1 MSPTQRALKHLRE
14 MGYQAQV
21 VEKWN
26 AFSKTRI
33 DLFGCIDI
41 VAVRPGVPVLGVQ
54 CTSHPNI
61 SSRVVKSL
69 ALGQMWLST
78 GHAQLEV
85 WAWRKLKGQKAM
97 QLDRRVIPLI
107 SEQEAQ

>member
-26 AFSKTRI
+26 AFAKIRI

-41 VAVRPGVPVLGVQ
+41 VAVRAGVPVLGVQ
-54 CTSHPNI
+54 CTSHGNLA
-61 SSRVVKSL
+61 SRVEKSL
-69 ALGQMWLST
+69 VLGQGWLST
-78 GHAQLEV
+78 GHTQLEC
-85 WAWRKLKGQKAM
+85 WAWRKLKGKREL
-97 QLDRRVIPLI
+97 QLDRRVIEL
-107 SEQEAQ
+107 EGV

>member
-26 AFSKTRI
+26 AFAKIRI

-54 CTSHPNI
+54 CTSHSNI
-61 SSRVVKSL
+61 SSRVEKSL
-69 ALGQMWLST
+69 VLGQMWLST

-85 WAWRKLKGQKAM
+85 WAWRKLKGQKSL
-97 QLDRRVIPLI
+97 QLDRRVIPLTG
-107 SEQEAQ
+107 SSQG